1 MRSGFQKI
9 VDQMEPLFQAL
20 LASPPHTVENGL
32 GNLLQRAV
40 YTFYEN
46 GRAICV
52 GRSNRMQ
59 PRIREHGAESSRQRN
74 GHIRI
79 QAHVGSGR

>member
-32 GNLLQRAV
+32 RNLPHRGV
-40 YTFYEN
+40 YAFYEN
-46 GRAICV
+46 GRAIYV
-52 GRSNRMQ
+52 GRSTRMR
-59 PRIREHGAESSRQRN
+59 PRIREHGAESSRQGTATFAYKPTWKR
-74 GHIRI
+74 
-79 QAHVGSGR
+79 